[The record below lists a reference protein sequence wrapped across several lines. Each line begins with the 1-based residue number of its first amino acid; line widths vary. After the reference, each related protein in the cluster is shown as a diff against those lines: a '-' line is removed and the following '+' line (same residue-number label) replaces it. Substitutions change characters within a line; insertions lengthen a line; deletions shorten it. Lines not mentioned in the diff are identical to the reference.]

1 MADSSRSGG
10 PRAASRGSAKID
22 SDGPDDPSATPS
34 QPSLRRLQ
42 QFNVRPDRELG
53 QNFLIDSNIL
63 GVIGRAAELTEEDVV
78 LEVGGGLGVLSEY
91 LAERVAHVH
100 VVELDERLRDA
111 LGDATDSHDNVS
123 VHWGDAMQLDI
134 AAFEPSPTKLVA
146 NLPYNIAAG
155 LILRTIG
162 SYPAMTRWVAM
173 VQREVGE
180 RFAAGPRT
188 PAYGVPSV
196 LAQLS
201 CEVRVVR
208 TVSRSV
214 FHPVPNVDSVLLLL
228 VRHEGDDATHELRE
242 LVRQAF
248 AHRRKALAGSLALAG
263 GRGPIKADGTR
274 ERVRAALVELGH
286 PADARA
292 ERLSPEDFRALA
304 RLLEL

>member
-1 MADSSRSGG
+1 VSGLVADTPRSRRGRDARQNGAKLDGAKPTGAPAG
-10 PRAASRGSAKID
+10 PV
-22 SDGPDDPSATPS
+22 
-34 QPSLRRLQ
+34 QPSLRRLK
-42 QFNVRPDRELG
+42 QFGVAPDRELG

-63 GVIGRAAELTEEDVV
+63 GVIGRAAELTEQDVV

-100 VVELDERLRDA
+100 VVELDEHLRDA
-111 LGDATDSHDNVS
+111 LCDATDSHDNVS
-123 VHWGDAMQLDI
+123 VHWGDAMRLDI
-134 AAFEPSPTKLVA
+134 AAFGPSPTKFVA

-155 LILRTIG
+155 MILRTIG

-180 RFAAGPRT
+180 RFAAKPAT
-188 PAYGVPSV
+188 PAYGAPSV

-208 TVSRSV
+208 MVSRSV
-214 FHPVPNVDSVLLLL
+214 FHPIPNVDSVLLLL
-228 VRHEGDDATHELRE
+228 VRHEGEDATHELRE
-242 LVRQAF
+242 LVRKAF
-248 AHRRKALAGSLALAG
+248 AHRRKALAGSLALASG
-263 GRGPIKADGTR
+263 ALDGTR